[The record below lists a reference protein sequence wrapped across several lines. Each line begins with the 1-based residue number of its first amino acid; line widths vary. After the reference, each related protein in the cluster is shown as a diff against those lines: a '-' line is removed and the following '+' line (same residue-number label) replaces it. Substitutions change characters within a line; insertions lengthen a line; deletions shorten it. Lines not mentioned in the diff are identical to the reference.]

1 MVASGEERQ
10 FPRVPFFVPLVLSL
24 AATEAQIEANGLDV
38 SLSGVRLI
46 CCEPVSAGEDVR
58 LTLRLKQ
65 GRKLRVEHVR
75 GRVVRVQGDDDVW
88 IVGIEFCEVLSART
102 TPLWH
107 AAVVDRK

>member
-1 MVASGEERQ
+1 MGASGDKRQ
-10 FPRVPFFVPLVLSL
+10 FPRVPFFVPLELSS
-24 AATEAQIEANGLDV
+24 AALEAPIEANGLDV

-46 CCEPVSAGEDVR
+46 CCEPVPVGEEVR

-65 GRKLRVEHVR
+65 GRKLRVEDVR

-88 IVGIEFCEVLSART
+88 IVGIEFSEVLSARK

-107 AAVVDRK
+107 AAVTDRK